1 MNRSD
6 ETLREA
12 LRGYSAKIA
21 ASHPVPPSSVVWL
34 RAERRKRRLAVERAE
49 RPLRIMQALG
59 LLCAAIAA
67 GWILLQAGSVRPLP
81 APGTMVL
88 VSALAS
94 VLLVVAGCWTMV
106 LASRRS
112 V

>member
-12 LRGYSAKIA
+12 LRGYSAKITE
-21 ASHPVPPSSVVWL
+21 SHPVPPSSVIWL

-59 LLCAAIAA
+59 LVCAVIAA
-67 GWILLQAGSVRPLP
+67 GWLLFQAGSLHPLP
-81 APGTMVL
+81 AFRTAVL
-88 VSALAS
+88 VSAFAS
-94 VLLVVAGCWTMV
+94 LLLVVAGCWTMV

-112 V
+112 L

>member
-21 ASHPVPPSSVVWL
+21 ASHAVPPSSLIWL

-59 LLCAAIAA
+59 LVCAVIAA
-67 GWILLQAGSVRPLP
+67 GWILIQAGSLHPLP
-81 APGTMVL
+81 SFGTAVL
-88 VSALAS
+88 VAAFAS
-94 VLLVVAGCWTMV
+94 LLLVIAGCWAMV

-112 V
+112 L

>member
-6 ETLREA
+6 QTLRDA

-21 ASHPVPPSSVVWL
+21 ASHPLPPSSLAWL
-34 RAERRKRRLAVERAE
+34 RAERRRRRLAVERAE

-59 LLCAAIAA
+59 LVCAAIAA
-67 GWILLQAGSVRPLP
+67 GWLLVQAGSVRPLP
-81 APGTMVL
+81 SFGTTVL
-88 VSALAS
+88 VSAFAS
-94 VLLVVAGCWTMV
+94 LLLVVAGCWTML

-112 V
+112 L